1 VARAVTLDSWF
12 DFFSEFKN
20 FDSVLKMDLL
30 PSNVLAAVLYHTI
43 VHDVASGLRFEST
56 CRSVLRAS
64 ANYLV
69 WRDVAALHDLVELET
84 AQMLP
89 YVGYL
94 ELEGAGVGHL
104 PEFSDSDFE
113 ASTEPLP
120 AVLAASLELAPP
132 AASEGL
138 VAVYSLSGCGQ
149 TSARRNAT
157 LREICL
163 RMRRAGGRLD
173 GFWMGEYGSHGTEIV
188 YLEQRGWRATARKLV
203 GDPNVPSGEITVDV
217 LLDWT
222 LQRAVGRLRLA
233 DHGFRH
239 ARWGLLFA
247 DECLSRRSGGD
258 GDELRFCWFAG
269 DLVLRR
275 VSAAEAAQVINEALP
290 HESWLDGTHR
300 LPLARMPA
308 EAREAFRRAGISLV
322 E

>member
-1 VARAVTLDSWF
+1 
-12 DFFSEFKN
+12 
-20 FDSVLKMDLL
+20 MDRL
-30 PSNVLAAVLYHTI
+30 PPNVLAAVLHHAL
-43 VHDVASGLRFEST
+43 VHDIASGLRLEST
-56 CRSVLRAS
+56 CRAMLRSS
-64 ANYLV
+64 AEYLV

-89 YVGYL
+89 GVGFS
-94 ELEGAGVGHL
+94 ELEGAGLGHL
-104 PEFSDSDFE
+104 PEFGDSAFE

-132 AASEGL
+132 AASERL
-138 VAVYSLSGCGQ
+138 VSMYCLSGCGR

-173 GFWMGEYGSHGTEIV
+173 GLWMGEYGSHGAEIV
-188 YLEQRGWRATARKLV
+188 YVEQRGWRATARKLV
-203 GDPNVPSGEITVDV
+203 GDPNVPSGQVTVDV
-217 LLDWT
+217 LFDWT

-247 DECLSRRSGGD
+247 DECLSRHSGR
-258 GDELRFCWFAG
+258 DELRFFWFAG
-269 DLVLRR
+269 DMLLRR

-290 HESWLDGTHR
+290 HASWLDGTHR

-308 EAREAFRRAGISLV
+308 EAREAFRRAGVNLV